1 MKMKI
6 LGAVILGLS
15 VLTLPLPTGAFF
27 HQRKALVV
35 PGALVGIVG
44 SPVRS
49 SDGQG
54 IGTIKQLLVNQED
67 GELTYAVVA
76 RGGILGFGE
85 EFIAIPWADVEV
97 GGDLENVVL
106 TVEREVLQ
114 KAARVEE
121 GKDFNMKGR
130 KPRPISSGSS
140 SESRSP

>member
-15 VLTLPLPTGAFF
+15 LLTLPLPTGAFF

-54 IGTIKQLLVNQED
+54 IGTIKQLLVNPED

-85 EFIAIPWADVEV
+85 EFIAIPWAGVEG
-97 GGDLENVVL
+97 GGDTE
-106 TVEREVLQ
+106 T
-114 KAARVEE
+114 
-121 GKDFNMKGR
+121 GGR
-130 KPRPISSGSS
+130 
-140 SESRSP
+140 

>member
-54 IGTIKQLLVNQED
+54 IGTIKQLLVNPED
-67 GELTYAVVA
+67 GELTYGVVA
-76 RGGILGFGE
+76 RGAFSGLARNSSPFPGRTSRWG
-85 EFIAIPWADVEV
+85 ATWRTWSSPWS
-97 GGDLENVVL
+97 G
-106 TVEREVLQ
+106 RSC
-114 KAARVEE
+114 
-121 GKDFNMKGR
+121 R
-130 KPRPISSGSS
+130 KPRGSRKGRTS
-140 SESRSP
+140 I